1 MSYRLKDFSDDEIIV
16 LDAALNEDADS
27 WHDEEKE
34 KIRAALAVECNDEV
48 EARDLIP
55 DD

>member
-1 MSYRLKDFSDDEIIV
+1 MSFRLKDFSDDEIIV
-16 LDAALNEDADS
+16 LDCALHEDEGS

-34 KIRAALAVECNDEV
+34 KIRATLVAETSAEV
-48 EARDLIP
+48 AGRNLIP